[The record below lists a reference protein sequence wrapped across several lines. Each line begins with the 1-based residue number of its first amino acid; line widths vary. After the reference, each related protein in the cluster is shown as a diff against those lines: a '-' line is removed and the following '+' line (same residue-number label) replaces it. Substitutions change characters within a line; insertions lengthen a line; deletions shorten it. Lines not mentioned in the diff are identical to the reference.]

1 MDGWLEVGVQATI
14 KFGPFVDD
22 TDGKT
27 GEAAV
32 ALTDSN
38 TLIAKNGGAFA
49 AKAETTHPA
58 VDAAS
63 PGGCYYD
70 TILGTGD
77 TDTLGILKVG
87 AHIAGALPVWQT
99 YLVVT
104 HDAYQSFCGNHANG
118 QAGAQA
124 AIVANNVD
132 DLATDWI
139 DGGRLDLL
147 LDEVNADADEILAA
161 LPTASYRFLIKT

>member
-1 MDGWLEVGVQATI
+1 MTFLEQSTTPTVCL
-14 KFGPFVDD
+14 GPFVDD

-27 GEAAV
+27 AETG
-32 ALTDSN
+32 LTTAHDYVYLS
-38 TLIAKNGGAFA
+38 KNGGDLTLKTEQTALA
-49 AKAETTHPA
+49 HDLIGHYHCLL
-58 VDAAS
+58 DA
-63 PGGCYYD
+63 
-70 TILGTGD
+70 
-77 TDTLGILKVG
+77 TDTGTLGRLRV
-87 AHIAGALPVWQT
+87 AVHLAGSLPVWQD
-99 YLVVT
+99 YMVLT